1 MMFKSDLIS
10 KLESKHQVGNVNKAE
25 FFSPQYK
32 YSQFYKN
39 DLKCALCIICSFKV
53 IPINDLGS
61 DLNNQHT
68 THLQWTS

>member
-1 MMFKSDLIS
+1 MMCESDLIS
-10 KLESKHQVGNVNKAE
+10 KLESKPQLSYVNKAE
-25 FFSPQYK
+25 FFPPQYK

-39 DLKCALCIICSFKV
+39 DLKCRLCIICSFKV